1 MLEVSVT
8 GLQELEKCERCF
20 WYRTRRIFKPQI
32 FPTILKRMDSLV
44 KRDTALRTQRGQRIT
59 WLGNGISHGIPLPGI
74 TKRMK
79 ATYNGVT
86 LKGEIDELVKVSNGY
101 KVIDYKSSA
110 SPYDLDKANHYYQ
123 TQLSAYAF
131 LCEQNGFRPVVGAEL
146 VFYCPSLVDDKNAV
160 FEIFRVPMILN
171 ISKVK
176 NLLER
181 AAVIAMMSNPPLG
194 SCEYCEYCRKRYP
207 YE

>member
-1 MLEVSVT
+1 MLEISVT
-8 GLQELEKCERCF
+8 GLSELEKCERCF
-20 WYRTRRIFKPQI
+20 WYRTKRIYKPAI
-32 FPTILKRMDSLV
+32 FPTILTAFDGLQ
-44 KRDTALRTQRGQRIT
+44 KRDTALRTQKGQRIR
-59 WLGNGISHGIPLPGI
+59 WLPEGTALPGI

-131 LCEQNGFRPVVGAEL
+131 LCEQNGLRPVVGADL
-146 VFYCPSLVDDKNAV
+146 VFYCPSLLSGDTLTVQT
-160 FEIFRVPMILN
+160 FRVPVTTN
-171 ISKVK
+171 IPKIK
-176 NLLER
+176 MLLTR
-181 AAVIAMMSNPPLG
+181 ASEVMQMPNPPLG
-194 SCEYCEYCRKRYP
+194 SCEWCEYCRKRRQ

>member
-20 WYRTRRIFKPQI
+20 WYRTRKIFKPAI
-32 FPTILKRMDSLV
+32 FPTILTALDGLQ
-44 KRDTALRTQRGQRIT
+44 KRDTALRTQKGQHIS

-74 TKRMK
+74 KKRMK
-79 ATYNGVT
+79 TVYNGVT

-101 KVIDYKSSA
+101 KIIDYKSSA

-146 VFYCPSLVDDKNAV
+146 VFYCPSFLEDKLLSM
-160 FEIFRVPMILN
+160 EIFRVPTTIN
-171 ISKVK
+171 IPRVK
-176 NLLER
+176 MLLTR
-181 AAVIAMMSNPPLG
+181 ASEIARMPSPPLT
-194 SCEYCEYCRKRYP
+194 SCEFCRYCEDRMRYL
-207 YE
+207 

>member
-8 GLQELEKCERCF
+8 GLSELEKCERCF
-20 WYRTRRIFKPQI
+20 WYRTKRIYAPRV
-32 FPTILKRMDSLV
+32 FPTILTALDGLQ
-44 KRDTALRTQRGQRIT
+44 KRDTALRTQKGQRIR
-59 WLGNGISHGIPLPGI
+59 WLAQGTALPGI

-146 VFYCPSLVDDKNAV
+146 VFYCPSLLDDKNAV

>member
-8 GLQELEKCERCF
+8 GLGELEKCERCF
-20 WYRTRRIFKPQI
+20 WYRTKRIFKPAI
-32 FPTILKRMDSLV
+32 FPTILTALDGLQ
-44 KRDTALRTQRGQRIT
+44 KRDTALRTQKGQRIR
-59 WLGNGISHGIPLPGI
+59 WLAQGTALPGI

-86 LKGEIDELVKVSNGY
+86 LKGEIDELVKVPNGY

-131 LCEQNGFRPVVGAEL
+131 LCEQNGFRPVVAAQL
-146 VFYCPSLVDDKNAV
+146 VYYCPSLLDDV
-160 FEIFRVPMILN
+160 LLSVGIFPVSVTIN
-171 ISKVK
+171 IPKVK
-176 NLLER
+176 QLLTR
-181 AAVIAMMSNPPLG
+181 ASEVMQMPSPPLG
-194 SCEYCEYCRKRYP
+194 SSCDWCRYCEDRMRYR
-207 YE
+207 

>member
-8 GLQELEKCERCF
+8 GLSELEKCERCF
-20 WYRTRRIFKPQI
+20 WYRTKRIYAPRV
-32 FPTILKRMDSLV
+32 FPTILTALDGLQ
-44 KRDTALRTQRGQRIT
+44 KRDTALRTQKGQRIR
-59 WLGNGISHGIPLPGI
+59 WLAQGTALPGI

-146 VFYCPSLVDDKNAV
+146 VFYCPSLLDDKLLSMQ
-160 FEIFRVPMILN
+160 IFRVPTTIN
-171 ISKVK
+171 IPKVK
-176 NLLER
+176 MLLER
-181 AAVIAMMSNPPLG
+181 ALQVSRMSSPPLTL
-194 SCEYCEYCRKRYP
+194 CEFCRYCEERMRYL
-207 YE
+207 

>member
-1 MLEVSVT
+1 MLNVSVT

-20 WYRTRRIFKPQI
+20 WYRTRKIFRPGI
-32 FPTILKRMDSLV
+32 FPTILTALDGLQ
-44 KRDTALRTQRGQRIT
+44 KRDTALRTQKGQHIS

-86 LKGEIDELVKVSNGY
+86 LKGEIDELVKVPNGY

-110 SPYDLDKANHYYQ
+110 SPYELDKANHYYQ

-131 LCEQNGFRPVVGAEL
+131 LCEQNGFHPVVGAEL
-146 VFYCPSLVDDKNAV
+146 VFYCPSLLDDKMLSMHM
-160 FEIFRVPMILN
+160 FRVPMILN
-171 ISKVK
+171 IPKVK

-181 AAVIAMMSNPPLG
+181 AAMIASRSSPPPG
-194 SCEYCEYCRKRYP
+194 SCEYCRYCEDRMKYL
-207 YE
+207 

>member
-8 GLQELEKCERCF
+8 GLGELEKCERCF
-20 WYRTRRIFKPQI
+20 WYRTKRIYAPRV
-32 FPTILKRMDSLV
+32 FPTILTALDGLQ
-44 KRDTALRTQRGQRIT
+44 KRDTALRTQKGQRIR
-59 WLGNGISHGIPLPGI
+59 WLTEGTALPGI

-79 ATYNGVT
+79 TIYNGVT

-131 LCEQNGFRPVVGAEL
+131 LCEQNGFSPVVSAEL
-146 VFYCPSLVDDKNAV
+146 VFYCPSLLEDVSLSMRV
-160 FEIFRVPMILN
+160 FRVPMN
-171 ISKVK
+171 INIPKVK

-181 AAVIAMMSNPPLG
+181 AAMIASRSSPPPG
-194 SCEYCEYCRKRYP
+194 TCEYCEYCRKRYQ

>member
-8 GLQELEKCERCF
+8 GLSELEKCERCF
-20 WYRTRRIFKPQI
+20 WYRTKRIFKPQI
-32 FPTILKRMDSLV
+32 FPTILTALDGLQ
-44 KRDTALRTQRGQRIT
+44 KRDTALRTQKGQRIR
-59 WLGNGISHGIPLPGI
+59 WLTEGTALPGI

-79 ATYNGVT
+79 ATYNGIT

-131 LCEQNGFRPVVGAEL
+131 LCEKNGFHPVVGAEL
-146 VFYCPSLVDDKNAV
+146 VFYCPYLLDDISLSMR
-160 FEIFRVPMILN
+160 IFRVPTIIN
-171 ISKVK
+171 IPKVK
-176 NLLER
+176 MLLER
-181 AAVIAMMSNPPLG
+181 AAIVSQQSSPPLT
-194 SCEYCEYCRKRYP
+194 SCEYCRYCEDRMRYL
-207 YE
+207 

>member
-8 GLQELEKCERCF
+8 GLSELEKCERCF
-20 WYRTRRIFKPQI
+20 WYRTKRIYAPRV
-32 FPTILKRMDSLV
+32 FPTILTALDGLQ
-44 KRDTALRTQRGQRIT
+44 KRDTALRTQKGQRIR
-59 WLGNGISHGIPLPGI
+59 WLAQGTALPGI

-101 KVIDYKSSA
+101 KIIDYKSSA

-146 VFYCPSLVDDKNAV
+146 VFYCPSLL
-160 FEIFRVPMILN
+160 EGGMLRMQIFRVPTIIN
-171 ISKVK
+171 IPKVK
-176 NLLER
+176 QLLSR
-181 AAVIAMMSNPPLG
+181 ALEVSRMSSPPLT
-194 SCEYCEYCRKRYP
+194 SCEYCEYCKKRYQ